1 MSRGLT
7 EHFIRNAIDWFFR
20 VSAVERWLITSA
32 FGVIVAVFAGPP
44 LVGIVLGL
52 IFEAVPEEYLTAV
65 QVVNDVDF
73 WILVLCGVVI
83 LAALSIVVWR
93 LFVEN
98 RSNSRKRVLV
108 VEGRGLRD
116 DDGSPLVDAIPKS
129 ILGLRIP
136 LVLDLRNNTD
146 GRVIEPEA
154 AISKVETTRHQL
166 TQYQKALDRKDLTT
180 VYGGLTPVPYTF
192 LTGIYFDDEGR
203 VVTYDWDRTREAWR
217 ALGNEDDQG
226 TFKLSRL
233 DDLSGEPEV
242 VVAVA
247 FSYPIE
253 NADVDTTFSCQV
265 VRLVLDGV
273 SSDAHWSAEKQNRLA
288 QQFLEV
294 VKKVRAR
301 GVRRI
306 HLVMAAPNSVVFTFG
321 RRYDKRNLPEIVVYQ
336 YERGQSPAYPWGVL
350 MPVGGVSK
358 PSIIYNASGN
368 RAREI

>member
-1 MSRGLT
+1 MSRGLI

-65 QVVNDVDF
+65 RVVNDVDL
-73 WILVLCGVVI
+73 WILVICGIVI

-116 DDGSPLVDAIPKS
+116 DDGSPLVEAIPKS

-154 AISKVETTRHQL
+154 AISKVETTRHHI
-166 TQYQKALDRKDLTT
+166 TQSQKALDRKDLTT

-192 LTGIYFDDEGR
+192 LTGVYFDDEGR

-217 ALGNEDDQG
+217 ALDNEDDQG

-233 DDLSGEPEV
+233 DDLIGDPEV

-247 FSYPIE
+247 FSCYRKCRFGHHVFLPGG
-253 NADVDTTFSCQV
+253 ASHSGWCV
-265 VRLVLDGV
+265 VGCALVCRE
-273 SSDAHWSAEKQNRLA
+273 AEPPCATVLGGRK
-288 QQFLEV
+288 E
-294 VKKVRAR
+294 
-301 GVRRI
+301 GEGRRI